1 MLGDTVADGQNRRG
15 CHFDESR
22 KPVSE
27 PVLTHPKFD
36 FGRRSAPLDAFC
48 AETCD
53 GLFYLS
59 HASIL
64 VRLNGKTLLFDPVL
78 AKPPHLGSWLFYPEM
93 EMDRRMLEVDAVLV
107 SHQHQDHYDAEF
119 LKMLPATTPIYILD
133 GRPQFAALLE
143 GEGIAYTLLP
153 AETLTDLGDGIQ
165 VIGINHEYNGI
176 DAALAVSNG
185 QFTVYHGNDCFV
197 SNDKL
202 DVVLAA
208 FPRID
213 VACIPFAY
221 VHWYPFLLEEVDEDW
236 KGAEATRLIDE
247 YLDYGLRQ
255 TSRLNPA
262 VAIPFGANMFYA
274 DDIYCEHNKA
284 VLSPFDFKD
293 YADRVGYP
301 LRGRIAP
308 LFAGDAV
315 YSRGPDGARSLAVVQ
330 RPFDRQ
336 ALFEGFNRYLRQVT
350 ETGVGLDLRDIQ
362 ALSRADVEDH
372 GFIADRIAGI
382 DLAEDHVLFI
392 SNADQPDWGVVAIDL
407 KTRRTA
413 RVDKV
418 AEGRPYHHFRLN
430 DLAYKAY
437 FSQAFT
443 FNEIVAS
450 SQFKLVRR
458 PNLYNLEVLKIINN
472 VL

>member
-1 MLGDTVADGQNRRG
+1 M
-15 CHFDESR
+15 
-22 KPVSE
+22 
-27 PVLTHPKFD
+27 THPKFD
-36 FGRRSAPLDAFC
+36 FGRRSAPLDAFY
-48 AETCD
+48 ADASD

-93 EMDRRMLEVDAVLV
+93 EMDRRVLEVDAVLV
-107 SHQHQDHYDAEF
+107 SHQHQDHYDADF

-133 GRPQFAALLE
+133 GRPQFAALLD
-143 GEGIAYTLLP
+143 GEGIAYRSIP
-153 AETLTDLGDGIQ
+153 SETVVDLGHGIQ
-165 VIGINHEYNGI
+165 VIGIHHEYNGI

-202 DVVLAA
+202 DIVLAA

-236 KGAEATRLIDE
+236 KGAEATRLINQ
-247 YLDYGLRQ
+247 YLDYGLKQ
-255 TSRLNPA
+255 TTHLDPA

-293 YADRVGYP
+293 YAERVGYP
-301 LRGRIAP
+301 LKDRILP
-308 LFAGDAV
+308 LFGGDAV
-315 YSRGPDGARSLAVVQ
+315 YSRGPAGKRVLSVVQ
-330 RPFDRQ
+330 KPFDRQ
-336 ALFEGFNRYLRQVT
+336 ALFDGFNRYLAKVN

-362 ALSRADVEDH
+362 ALSRDQVEAI
-372 GFIADRIAGI
+372 GFVAERIAAI
-382 DLAEDHVLFI
+382 DLGEDHVVYI
-392 SNADQPDWGVVAIDL
+392 SNADQPDWGVVAVDL
-407 KTRRTA
+407 KTRRAA
-413 RVDKV
+413 RVEAV
-418 AEGRPYHHFRLN
+418 TEGVPYHHFRLT